1 MKFVKWVNELKLLI
15 TQNIN
20 HFKMNKKYI
29 VLVFSFIL
37 LLFLDCKSNELK
49 NDQLPSFYFFI
60 EPPSC
65 ASCVS
70 LPINSIISEIE
81 NFFPNSK
88 LEVIVKIA
96 DSSLINPFI
105 KKNIRG
111 KSISY
116 AVTDSILKKYQIEKI
131 PTLIVLN
138 FHKDEIARFE
148 NDSIKYFS
156 IKAIQKLINYYS
168 LDSLES
174 ISVKYPIGNPQVQSF
189 FIKENNLSYV
199 DIMKNEIGVIDILN
213 GDSINSIIPDSAI
226 INKITEKISDEDL
239 EWLNDRLY
247 PIFTFNY
254 AIPTKNKEYL
264 CNAKVISGVKT
275 DTIIKI
281 VDSAEQ
287 KIARKRYVNSNIN
300 VLCGNSQIF
309 DSLPN
314 NSSVNSPKLVGS
326 NLFVC
331 HNIIKEKNYNNHLD
345 SLFLITESNNPRFEN
360 SRNLL
365 SLNDLKEAYKLDS
378 VHYIPSIGLVD
389 FNWENDEYI
398 YLNPWLKTFISINRK
413 SFEINKIFAK
423 GLLNY
428 IIETSADLFE
438 SNSGY
443 SDENFYIMESGIIKN
458 TYNILIFHLNK
469 DKSTDYFV
477 IQKYDLNG
485 NFISEDY
492 YNCDKDD
499 KMFKIHLITDYE
511 KNQGHFLIH
520 SKKRNWYLMNY

>member
-1 MKFVKWVNELKLLI
+1 
-15 TQNIN
+15 
-20 HFKMNKKYI
+20 MNKNNI
-29 VLVFSFIL
+29 ILVFSFIL

-49 NDQLPSFYFFI
+49 NEQLPSFYFFI

-81 NFFPNSK
+81 KFFPNSK

-96 DSSLINPFI
+96 DSSLIKPFI
-105 KKNIRG
+105 KKNIKG
-111 KSISY
+111 KSISF

-138 FHKDEIARFE
+138 FHNDEIARFE
-148 NDSIKYFS
+148 NDSLKYFS
-156 IKAIQKLINYYS
+156 INAIQKLFNYYS
-168 LDSLES
+168 LDILKC

-199 DIMKNEIGVIDILN
+199 DIMKNEIGVMSILN
-213 GDSINSIIPDSAI
+213 GDSVKTIIPDSTI

-247 PIFTFNY
+247 SIFSFNY
-254 AIPTKNKEYL
+254 AIPTENKAYL
-264 CNAKVISGVKT
+264 CNAKVITGVKT
-275 DTIIKI
+275 DTIVKI
-281 VDSAEQ
+281 VDSTEQ
-287 KIARKRYVNSNIN
+287 KMTRKRYVNSNIN
-300 VLCGNSQIF
+300 VLCGNSQIL
-309 DSLPN
+309 DSNQN
-314 NSSVNSPKLVGS
+314 NPRVISPKQVGS

-331 HNIIKEKNYNNHLD
+331 HNIIKEKNYNSHLD
-345 SLFLITESNNPRFEN
+345 SIFLITESNNPRFEN

-365 SLNDLKEAYKLDS
+365 SLNDLKKAYKLDS

-389 FNWENDEYI
+389 YIKENDEYI

-423 GLLNY
+423 GLLKY

-458 TYNILIFHLNK
+458 TYNVLILHLNK

-477 IQKYDLNG
+477 IQKYGLNG

-511 KNQGHFLIH
+511 KNQAFILIH
-520 SKKRNWYLMNY
+520 SKKRNWSLIKY